1 MACVLRPVRQGIHEL
16 IPTEIISTE
25 EALFH
30 LEQFNNSVQ
39 QHPREQHSRSC
50 RITKLQTNNIQI
62 GSMDVCAHYPNST
75 TALFTKKIEELVTK
89 SGLEFVNINLGFQ
102 TKFVSVLTRGVVCDE
117 QLQRFIQIPKQRTT
131 MNSFMRR
138 QTEEKFIGPALEEPR
153 NITSVQIRS
162 LIAIAAAK
170 STKVVVENHF

>member
-1 MACVLRPVRQGIHEL
+1 
-16 IPTEIISTE
+16 
-25 EALFH
+25 
-30 LEQFNNSVQ
+30 
-39 QHPREQHSRSC
+39 
-50 RITKLQTNNIQI
+50 
-62 GSMDVCAHYPNST
+62 
-75 TALFTKKIEELVTK
+75 
-89 SGLEFVNINLGFQ
+89 
-102 TKFVSVLTRGVVCDE
+102 
-117 QLQRFIQIPKQRTT
+117 